1 MLRKPKNKD
10 FKKTGFFGTEGGN
23 IMFLDKVG
31 ETITNKGKDVAKKA
45 KEIAEVVSLNNQI
58 STQEDAINKV
68 FLEIGK
74 SVYQLKEE
82 WISTELAEKFSLV
95 DSAYEEIG
103 RLKKEIMTL
112 KGVKKC
118 PGCGAEVAN
127 GSAYCPDCGT
137 QMPEEPK
144 AAEETAPKE
153 TAEEETPESVKCPN
167 CGKESDFGT
176 AFCSD
181 CGTKLKD

>member
-1 MLRKPKNKD
+1 
-10 FKKTGFFGTEGGN
+10 
-23 IMFLDKVG
+23 MFLDKVG
-31 ETITNKGKDVAKKA
+31 ETITSKGKDVAKKA

-58 STQEDAINKV
+58 STQEDTINKV

-82 WISTELAEKFSLV
+82 WVSTELAEKFSIV

-103 RLKKEIMTL
+103 KLKKEIMTL
-112 KGVKKC
+112 KGVKQC
-118 PGCGAEVAN
+118 PGCGAEVASN
-127 GSAYCPDCGT
+127 AAYCPDCGT

-144 AAEETAPKE
+144 APEASQEEAAEETP
-153 TAEEETPESVKCPN
+153 TTVKCPN

-176 AFCSD
+176 AYCSD